1 MHAWIADPWTP
12 RAVRRDRTPRAFRR
26 DRTPRAF
33 RRDEHELPPADAA
46 PRRLAVPR
54 SFRARMTPM
63 YTPPAFRV
71 DDQDWIHAFVE
82 ANDFG
87 MLVTASPLMVSHL
100 PFHLAPPSDGK
111 PARLLCHLARANPQW
126 RAFEGTG
133 AEALAVFRGPHT
145 YVSSAWYGAQPAV
158 PTWNYDAVTAR
169 GHATLIEDTDA
180 IAVQMR
186 ALAFRYEPDPGFDM
200 DAQPARYMEGMFKA
214 LVGVSIEVAEWT
226 GKRKQSQNRPMA
238 DRVAVAARLEERGEN
253 AAAQALRDA
262 NGL

>member
-1 MHAWIADPWTP
+1 
-12 RAVRRDRTPRAFRR
+12 
-26 DRTPRAF
+26 
-33 RRDEHELPPADAA
+33 
-46 PRRLAVPR
+46 
-54 SFRARMTPM
+54 MTPM

-71 DDQDWIHAFVE
+71 DDPEWIHAFVE

-87 MLVTASPLMVSHL
+87 TLVTASPFMVSHL
-100 PFHLAPPSDGK
+100 PFHLVPPAEGR

-126 RAFEGTG
+126 RAFENTG
-133 AEALAVFRGPHT
+133 AGAEVLAVFRGPHA

-169 GHATLIEDTDA
+169 GHATLIEDTAA
-180 IAVQMR
+180 IAEQMR

-200 DAQPARYMEGMFKA
+200 DAQPAKYMEGMFKA

-238 DRVAVAARLEERGEN
+238 DRVAVAAQLEARGEH
-253 AAAQALRDA
+253 AAAAALKEA
-262 NGL
+262 NGLGIRSPQGTVRNDRAPEA

>member
-1 MHAWIADPWTP
+1 
-12 RAVRRDRTPRAFRR
+12 
-26 DRTPRAF
+26 
-33 RRDEHELPPADAA
+33 
-46 PRRLAVPR
+46 
-54 SFRARMTPM
+54 M

-71 DDQDWIHAFVE
+71 DDPAWIHGFVE

-87 MLVTASPLMVSHL
+87 LLVTAQPMMVSHL
-100 PFHLAPPSDGK
+100 PFHLIRGEGGAPD
-111 PARLLCHLARANPQW
+111 RLLCHLARANPQW
-126 RAFEGTG
+126 RAFAEAG
-133 AEALAVFRGPHT
+133 AEALAVFRGPHA
-145 YVSSAWYGAQPAV
+145 YVSSAWYGVHPAV

-169 GHATLIEDTDA
+169 GRATLIEDTEE

-226 GKRKQSQNRPMA
+226 AKRKQSQNRQLA
-238 DRVAVAARLEERGEN
+238 DRVAVAAQLDARGEH
-253 AAAQALRDA
+253 AAAAALREA